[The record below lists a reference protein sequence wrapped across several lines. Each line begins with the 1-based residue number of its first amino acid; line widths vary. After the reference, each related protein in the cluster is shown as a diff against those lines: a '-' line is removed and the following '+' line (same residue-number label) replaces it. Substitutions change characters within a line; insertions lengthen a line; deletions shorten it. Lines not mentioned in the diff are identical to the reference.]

1 MTQLPL
7 EFEASTREAITIA
20 PTGMV
25 FRVIKPLRPYR
36 GARWRKPAFAGD
48 LWISFIP
55 HPDDEGEDGYG

>member
-20 PTGMV
+20 PTGVV

-36 GARWRKPAFAGD
+36 GARWRKPAFACD
-48 LWISFIP
+48 MCWSFLP
-55 HPDDEGEDGYG
+55 GAG